1 MQQPKIE
8 LAKARDL
15 GEIVNDSF
23 IFTKQNFKP
32 LFKAVLTFCGLFII
46 ATATTYALQQVK
58 VLDIQ
63 KHIFE
68 NKYQTFDTVADRFG
82 LEFFLSMLF
91 MLLSYTLMT
100 TTVISYMALYKQKGN
115 AAPTNEEMWGYIK
128 YYFLRVLT
136 AAILLTILLVFAMA
150 ACIIPGIYLYPVFG
164 LVFPIM
170 IFENASFGY
179 AFSRSFNLIK
189 NNWWATFGTLFV
201 MTIIVSIASLI
212 FAFPSYVIIFIN
224 ALTHGNN
231 TASTSVPLTVIVSLV
246 QQLAQLLY
254 VIPLVA
260 LGLCYSNLNEIK
272 EGSGLIDRINQFGS
286 NSPDNHLPA
295 EEY

>member
-15 GEIVNDSF
+15 GEIVSDSF
-23 IFTKQNFKP
+23 TFIKQNFKP
-32 LFKAVLTFCGLFII
+32 LFTTVITFCGLFII

-58 VLDIQ
+58 VLDMQ

-68 NKYQTFDTVADRFG
+68 NNYQTFDTVSDRFG
-82 LEFFLSMLF
+82 VEFFLSILF
-91 MLLSYTLMT
+91 MMLSYTLMI

-115 AAPTNEEMWGYIK
+115 AAPTNEEVWGYIK
-128 YYFLRVLT
+128 YYFFRVLT
-136 AAILLTILLVFAMA
+136 AAILLTVLLVVATL
-150 ACIIPGIYLYPVFG
+150 ACVIPGIYVYPIFG

-179 AFSRSFNLIK
+179 SFSRSFNLIK

-201 MTIIVSIASLI
+201 MTIIVSFASLI
-212 FAFPSYVIIFIN
+212 FAFPSFIITIVN
-224 ALTHGNN
+224 ALTHGKN
-231 TASTSVPLTVIVSLV
+231 TASTSVPLAIIVGLV
-246 QQLAQLLY
+246 QQMAQLLY
-254 VIPLVA
+254 VLPLVA
-260 LGLCYSNLNEIK
+260 LGFCYCNLNEIK
-272 EGSGLIDRINQFGS
+272 ESSGLMDRINQFGS
-286 NSPDNHLPA
+286 NSPDSHLPA